1 MALVTIA
8 ELKDYM
14 DISFTNKQEDGAQL
28 VLTGLQSELEGF
40 LRRPVEPQLF
50 TETYVVDE
58 HHFGMPLDTFY
69 DSALDTA
76 GYGLAVAAVPTYIQ
90 YVDNSPINSVTSVSR
105 QGRAD
110 DTPTALTES
119 TDYVVRPYG
128 IYLFA
133 AYPDD
138 KITITYSAGLDG
150 STIAIFKLLILRA
163 ASREVQNLHDDVVG
177 LKDLN
182 TRNVAPVQTGFTEQE
197 LFSVKRW
204 KRHRV

>member
-1 MALVTIA
+1 MALVTIG

-14 DISFTNKQEDGAQL
+14 DITFTNKQEDGAQL

-40 LRRPVEPQLF
+40 LRRPAEPQLF

-58 HHFGMPLDTFY
+58 SHFGLPLDSFY
-69 DSALDTA
+69 NSSYDTA
-76 GYGLAVAAVPTYIQ
+76 GYGTLVASIPTYIQ
-90 YVDNSPINSVTSVSR
+90 YVENSPINSVTSITR
-105 QGRAD
+105 QGR
-110 DTPTALTES
+110 TETSPTALTEG
-119 TDYVVRPYG
+119 TEYVVRPYG
-128 IYLFA
+128 VYIFT

-138 KITITYSAGLDG
+138 KITITYDGGLDG
-150 STIAIFKLLILRA
+150 SAIAIFKLLILRA
-163 ASREVQNLHDDVVG
+163 ASREIQNLHDDVVG

-182 TRNVAPVQTGFTEQE
+182 TRNVAPIQTGFTEQE